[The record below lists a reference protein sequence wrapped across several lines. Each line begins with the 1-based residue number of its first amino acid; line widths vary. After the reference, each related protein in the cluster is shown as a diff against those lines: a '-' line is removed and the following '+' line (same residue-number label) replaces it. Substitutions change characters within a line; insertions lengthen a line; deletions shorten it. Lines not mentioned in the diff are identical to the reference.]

1 MTKMG
6 VVQKLPLNVH
16 CIYHG
21 ALLKKPKQ
29 RYLLVTLQTASF
41 FRLNSSFGVLT
52 MDTQLDAKQME
63 MKLIKIVADKLNI
76 EEKNITTAS
85 RFQEDLGAD
94 SLDIVELLMEIEEVF
109 GVNISD
115 EESERLKTVGDAVK
129 FIVAKL

>member
-1 MTKMG
+1 
-6 VVQKLPLNVH
+6 
-16 CIYHG
+16 
-21 ALLKKPKQ
+21 
-29 RYLLVTLQTASF
+29 
-41 FRLNSSFGVLT
+41 

-76 EEKNITTAS
+76 EEKNITIAS

>member
-1 MTKMG
+1 
-6 VVQKLPLNVH
+6 
-16 CIYHG
+16 
-21 ALLKKPKQ
+21 
-29 RYLLVTLQTASF
+29 
-41 FRLNSSFGVLT
+41 

-76 EEKNITTAS
+76 EENCITIAS

-94 SLDIVELLMEIEEVF
+94 SLDIVELLMELEEVF